1 MASITRSRAID
12 NLPNELMATYYTQRS
27 GAGMIE
33 GYTDYSFYNS
43 QIMKAIQYKAYG
55 SSDVIEQV
63 EIPVPSIQSENDVL
77 VQVKAL
83 GVNPIDIKIR
93 MGFMK
98 AIRPVEIPFIPGGEA
113 AGIIVAVGDSV
124 STFKVGDEVIA
135 LTKTNAY
142 AEYVTANENFVM
154 LKPQGLSFAEAA
166 SIGVNIGTAQSVL
179 FTAGKLEKGQR
190 VLIQGGS
197 GAAGGAMV
205 QLAKAAGAY
214 VIATASGK
222 GVALAKSLGADEII
236 DYKLHDVASMVKDVH
251 LVADTAGG
259 EAQTKLFQVL
269 KPGGK
274 LLSIV
279 VPPSQELAEQYK
291 VKAGFVASD
300 ISAKTLKNGIG
311 LVKAGAFKPVVSKI
325 FKLEEAA
332 IAQDHLTVG
341 GVNGKVIL
349 TVD

>member
-1 MASITRSRAID
+1 
-12 NLPNELMATYYTQRS
+12 
-27 GAGMIE
+27 
-33 GYTDYSFYNS
+33 
-43 QIMKAIQYKAYG
+43 MKAIQYRTYG
-55 SSDVIEQV
+55 SSDVIEEV
-63 EIPVPSIQSENDVL
+63 EVSIPSIQSENDVL
-77 VQVKAL
+77 IRVKAA
-83 GVNPIDIKIR
+83 GVSPIDIKIR

-98 AIRPVEIPFIPGGEA
+98 EARPVEMPFTPGGEA
-113 AGIIVAVGDSV
+113 AGVIVAIGDGV
-124 STFKVGDEVIA
+124 TMFKAGDQVVA
-135 LTKTNAY
+135 LTKTNGY
-142 AEYVTANENFVM
+142 SEYVTVNKDFVLPM
-154 LKPQGLSFAEAA
+154 PEGLSFEQAA

-179 FTAGKLEKGQR
+179 FTAGQLEKGR
-190 VLIQGGS
+190 KVLIQGGA

-222 GVALAKSLGADEII
+222 GVELAKNLGADQVI
-236 DYKLHDVASMVKDVH
+236 DYKSQDVARLVNDID

-259 EAQTKLFQVL
+259 QAQEKLFQVL

-279 VPPSQELAEQYK
+279 IPPSQQLAEQYK

-300 ISAKTLKNGIG
+300 ISVKTLQNGLE
-311 LVKAGAFKPVVSKI
+311 LVKAGKFKPVVSKV
-325 FKLEEAA
+325 FKLGEAA
-332 IAQDHLTVG
+332 KAQDFLTAG